1 MKKIF
6 ALLCS
11 FILLAALVTGCGKS
25 DTGNDGGANKIV
37 VGATAKPHA
46 EILEVVQPLLQKEG
60 IELEIE
66 EFTDYVLI
74 NPALKDKKIDA
85 NFFQHIPYLEDYN
98 EKNNANLVWVVK
110 VHTEPMGVYSD
121 KYDSLDQL
129 PDGAAIGI
137 PNDATN
143 GGRALNVLESAGLIK
158 LREGA
163 GVTATDADIVEN
175 PKGLKIQMMDAAM
188 LPRALADLDIC
199 VINSNYALEANLNP
213 VEDSIFMEAKDSPFA
228 NVLVVREE
236 DKDKDCI
243 KKLAQALQSQ
253 EVKQF
258 IEENYAG
265 SVVPAF

>member
-1 MKKIF
+1 MKKVLV
-6 ALLCS
+6 LLCAL
-11 FILLAALVTGCGKS
+11 ILLAAFVTGCGK
-25 DTGNDGGANKIV
+25 NNGGSAGGGNKIV

-46 EILEVVQPLLQKEG
+46 EILEVVKPLLQKEG

-98 EKNNANLVWVVK
+98 EKNNANLVWVAK
-110 VHTEPMGVYSD
+110 VHTEPMGVYSE
-121 KYDSLDQL
+121 KYDSLDKL
-129 PDGAAIGI
+129 PDGATIGI

-143 GGRALNVLESAGLIK
+143 GGRALNVLEAAGLLK

-163 GVTATDADIVEN
+163 GITATDADIVEN
-175 PKGLKIQMMDAAM
+175 PKNLKIQMMDAAM
-188 LPRALADLDIC
+188 LPRALADLDVC

-213 VEDSIFMEAKDSPFA
+213 VKDSIFMEAKDSPFA

-236 DKDKDCI
+236 DKDKDSI
-243 KKLAQALQSQ
+243 KKLAQALQSP